1 MAIKKLKMLSL
12 IFLVVIICI
21 GVVTGCIPEEDN
33 DQNNSPQITSLSAEE
48 LEYFN
53 GDEFFNGEYMN
64 IRNQFISSLYDV
76 PEEIN
81 LVELFYCGS
90 GSEESPTE
98 EERNAV
104 VAHNN
109 WEMEPDC
116 ACIKVSRINMDTV
129 LIDNMGLGL
138 ADTEK
143 IDLECFTY
151 LKQYDAYYL
160 YHGDTNYRMNISF
173 FDGEREGNIIRLFYD
188 DEFMDEGEKI
198 LTLREY
204 GETYLFVS
212 NQKSAV
218 L

>member
-33 DQNNSPQITSLSAEE
+33 NQSNNLKITTLSSEE

-64 IRNQFISSLYDV
+64 IRNQFMSSLYDS
-76 PEEIN
+76 PEKIN
-81 LVELFYCGS
+81 LFELFYCGS
-90 GSEESPTE
+90 GSEEIPTE

-109 WEMEPDC
+109 WDMEPDC
-116 ACIKVSRINMDTV
+116 ACIKVSRTNMDTV

-138 ADTEK
+138 ADIEK

-151 LKQYDAYYL
+151 LEQYDAYYL
-160 YHGDTNYRMNISF
+160 YHGDTNYCMNISF
-173 FDGEREGNIIRLFYD
+173 FGGEREGDIIRLFYD
-188 DEFMDEGEKI
+188 DEFTGEGEKV
-198 LTLREY
+198 LTLRKY
-204 GETYLFVS
+204 GGTYLFVS
-212 NQKSAV
+212 NRKSAV